1 MDKNIEKLLSQIL
14 ENTAKTNATLE
25 VHTNKLIEL
34 ENHINNLEIENNKR
48 FQSIE
53 NRIEKLEAKYDQ
65 KFQDIEDCIDK
76 LEAKY
81 DQKFQDIEDCIDKL
95 EAKYD
100 QKFQDIQACIDKL
113 KTENNKRFQSIE
125 ERLTS
130 IENIVTKIELEHG
143 EKIQILFDYFVSNSD
158 NFKEIRQEISKINL
172 KLDDLDNRI
181 YALDFYKRELLS
193 AQ

>member
-81 DQKFQDIEDCIDKL
+81 DQKFQDI
-95 EAKYD
+95 
-100 QKFQDIQACIDKL
+100 QSCIDKL

-158 NFKEIRQEISKINL
+158 NFKEIRQEISKIN
-172 KLDDLDNRI
+172 
-181 YALDFYKRELLS
+181 
-193 AQ
+193 

>member
-34 ENHINNLEIENNKR
+34 ENHINNLEI
-48 FQSIE
+48 
-53 NRIEKLEAKYDQ
+53 
-65 KFQDIEDCIDK
+65 
-76 LEAKY
+76 
-81 DQKFQDIEDCIDKL
+81 
-95 EAKYD
+95 
-100 QKFQDIQACIDKL
+100 
-113 KTENNKRFQSIE
+113 ENNKRFQSIE

-158 NFKEIRQEISKINL
+158 NFKEIRQEISKIN
-172 KLDDLDNRI
+172 
-181 YALDFYKRELLS
+181 
-193 AQ
+193 